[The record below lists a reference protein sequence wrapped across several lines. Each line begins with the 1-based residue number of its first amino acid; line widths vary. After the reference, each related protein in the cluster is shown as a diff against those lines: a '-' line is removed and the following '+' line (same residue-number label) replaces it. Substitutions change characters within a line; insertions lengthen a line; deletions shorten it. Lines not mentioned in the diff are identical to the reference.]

1 MLVCLTTV
9 SDIMDLIPCKFGF
22 ISRLSNAGSGHEF
35 CLQLCVYSVCQH
47 SIN

>member
-22 ISRLSNAGSGHEF
+22 ISRLSNAGSGHAHF
-35 CLQLCVYSVCQH
+35 VSSCVYTQCV
-47 SIN
+47 NTL